1 MSWEI
6 AEGEAAQLVAL
17 PAADRALT
25 FFQLAADWEEVW
37 GLKDA
42 DGWLVARET
51 DSFPLWPHAVFAEAC
66 AREAW
71 AGALP
76 EPLPVDDL
84 LEDLLPLLE
93 EDGLRVAV
101 FPTPE
106 DPGALMTPGEVRDRL
121 EAELEIG
128 GE

>member
-6 AEGEAAQLVAL
+6 EEGEVAQLLAL
-17 PAADRALT
+17 TPADRVLA

-42 DGWLVARET
+42 DGWLVSKEA
-51 DSFPLWPHAVFAEAC
+51 DALPLWPHAVFAEAC
-66 AREAW
+66 ARGAW
-71 AGALP
+71 EGALP

-84 LEDLLPLLE
+84 LDDLLPVLE

-101 FPTPE
+101 FPVPE
-106 DPGALMTPGEVRDRL
+106 DPGILMAPGEVRDRL

>member
-6 AEGEAAQLVAL
+6 EEGEVAQLLAL
-17 PAADRALT
+17 TPADRALA

-42 DGWLVARET
+42 DGWLVSKET
-51 DSFPLWPHAVFAEAC
+51 DALPLWPHAVFAEAC
-66 AREAW
+66 ARGAW
-71 AGALP
+71 EGALP

-84 LEDLLPLLE
+84 LEDLLPVLE

-101 FPTPE
+101 FPVPE
-106 DPGALMTPGEVRDRL
+106 DPGILMPPEEVRDRL

>member
-6 AEGEAAQLVAL
+6 EEGEVRQLLAL
-17 PAADRALT
+17 SAEDRALT

-42 DGWLVARET
+42 EGWVVAKET
-51 DSFPLWPHAVFAEAC
+51 DAFPLWPHAVFAEAC
-66 AREAW
+66 AQGAW
-71 AGALP
+71 EGAVP
-76 EPLPVDDL
+76 EPLPIGDL

-101 FPTPE
+101 FPVPG
-106 DPGALMTPGEVRDRL
+106 DPGLLMSPGEAGNRL
-121 EAELEIG
+121 EIELAIG
-128 GE
+128 EE